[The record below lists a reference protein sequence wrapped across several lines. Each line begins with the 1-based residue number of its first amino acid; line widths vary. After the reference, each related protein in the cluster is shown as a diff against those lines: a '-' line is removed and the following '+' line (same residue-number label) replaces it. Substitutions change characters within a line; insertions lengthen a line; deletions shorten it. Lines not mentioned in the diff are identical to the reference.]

1 MGHKQGQSRHQATLF
16 PETLDELIPPDHPVR
31 VVDAFVESLDLGAL
45 GFDKVQAAA
54 TGRPPYHPGDMLKLY
69 VYGYINQVRSSRRLE
84 REAGRNLELLW
95 LLNRLC
101 PDFKTIANF
110 RKDNREA
117 VVRVCRAFVGFC
129 RGEGLLGGELVAI
142 DGSKF
147 GAVASKKAVVTAAG
161 VGRALQ
167 RVDQQ
172 IATYL
177 STLDESD
184 GAEEETGMPTLDK
197 VRTASALAAL
207 EARRAA
213 LQAEAAAFEASGARQ
228 RVETEADARLMRRS
242 DGSRGVSYNVQT
254 AVDSQHK
261 LIVGHAVTN
270 DGNDQSQLY
279 PMARAAQRALGGGPL
294 TAVADVGYENGA
306 QGAACEA
313 AGIVAVVP
321 RQQVVNP
328 KGAYFSRGQF
338 RYEAG
343 QDAYRC
349 PAGEVLR
356 VYRTDRRRQ
365 VRYYRSVAC
374 QGCRL
379 KAQCTGSAWRTIVR
393 SDYEAQVARMHQ
405 RAVSQPALMRQRA
418 CLSEHPFGTLKRM
431 MDNGQFLM
439 RGLDNVR
446 AEMSLSVLGYNLKRV
461 INILGVE
468 RLCARLRAKTGLMPA
483 VVC

>member
-31 VVDAFVESLDLGAL
+31 VVDAFVEGLDLGAL

-69 VYGYINQVRSSRRLE
+69 VYGYLNQVRSSRRLE

-95 LLNRLC
+95 LLHRLC

-110 RKDNREA
+110 RKANREA

-147 GAVASKKAVVTAAG
+147 GAVASRKAVVTAAG

-177 STLDESD
+177 SALDESD
-184 GAEEETGMPTLDK
+184 GAEEETGMPGLDK
-197 VRTASALAAL
+197 ARTASALAAL

-213 LQAEAAAFEASGARQ
+213 LQAEASAFEASGARQ

-242 DGSRGVSYNVQT
+242 DGGRGVSYNVQT

-261 LIVGHAVTN
+261 LIVSHAVTN

-279 PMARAAQRALGGGPL
+279 PMARAAQVALGGGPL

-374 QGCRL
+374 PAASRHSVPAVPGARLCVRITRRWHGCISGR
-379 KAQCTGSAWRTIVR
+379 SVR
-393 SDYEAQVARMHQ
+393 
-405 RAVSQPALMRQRA
+405 ALMRQRA

-431 MDNGQFLM
+431 TDSGQFLM

-468 RLCARLRAKTGLMPA
+468 SLCARLRARTGLMPA